1 MLFDRSRCIYGAY
14 MLGTILGAGDIVMN
28 KTDTDLGPH
37 RVNILSSG
45 QADIKVSAVKSGSH

>member
-1 MLFDRSRCIYGAY
+1 
-14 MLGTILGAGDIVMN
+14 MLGTVLGAGDIVMN

-45 QADIKVSAVKSGSH
+45 RADIKVSAVKSGSH